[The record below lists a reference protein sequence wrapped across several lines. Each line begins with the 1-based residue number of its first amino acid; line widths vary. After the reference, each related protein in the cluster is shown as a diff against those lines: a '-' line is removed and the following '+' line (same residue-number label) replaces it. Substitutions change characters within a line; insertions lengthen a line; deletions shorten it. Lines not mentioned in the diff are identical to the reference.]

1 MKTKFSK
8 AVAASLIAAA
18 MITPTVANIASIN
31 VSASQVLGETSF
43 DYKLLPWHTCETSPA
58 RQRFAIEDGACHI
71 EIDVAEGGDGE
82 KWDLQFRHRNLN
94 FKAGHTYKVSFKAKA
109 KRSGMELCSR
119 IGNIKGD
126 EEYFVLNND
135 KMEMGPHMEGHWG
148 RAATLSTSYQTFEGT
163 FIPTQDLE
171 NVEWNFLYA
180 KGTDFEGNAQN
191 GDEIW
196 FDDMS
201 IECTTCPDDSGYDIC
216 GYKGGEPSHAY
227 TNRDNSV
234 RNAEELS
241 EDGKMLNYISV
252 NQLGYFP
259 ELAKSATFSD
269 NAGDMVAYSSSIE
282 LTEDT
287 YDFELVD
294 AAADKVVFEGTSGKK
309 FKDPD
314 SGDNV
319 CKLDFSEF
327 TTPGE
332 YYLRIKGE
340 KWRSF
345 SFRIGNDIYSE
356 SSHDLLTN
364 ALNYYYQNRSGID
377 IEARYITSGD
387 KNSLAHAP
395 SHPLDTAYVQKK
407 WINTYD
413 SHSDVTDTYAS
424 SRISANG
431 GWYDAADHGKY
442 LVSGGMAAWTL
453 QNMYERTIIN
463 GLNKERFDDNSG
475 ACVVP
480 ESDNAVPDILDEVAY
495 EIDWMSKMKVDE
507 KEPTWGKYAGLYYHK
522 LQDHKWVG
530 IATRPYVYIGE
541 WEVERIVKP
550 PTFAATLNYAACAAQ
565 AARLWAPYDAEKA
578 ENYLN
583 SAVEAYEAYMKHW
596 YEYDSTTIVH
606 PTLGIPCSKEE
617 INETSLYAPM
627 WQSKSGG
634 AYGDDNVLDD
644 AYWAACELF
653 ISASEMGESEIADKY
668 KKEIDDSEYA
678 YSITTEIQG
687 SDDGSFNN
695 YKLSASL
702 DKTDTASAGTLA
714 LALHSDLLSDTENSK
729 IKEAVLAA
737 ADTYIS
743 IGKEQGYGIPY
754 KCTNEYNGSSDMYG
768 TVYLDGYRFGSNAA
782 AISNAVIMAYAFDLT
797 QDVKYI
803 NGVSQ
808 GMNYLLGNNPLSF
821 SYITGYGS
829 YHAQSPHHKYWAYD
843 LDRYFP
849 KAPDGVLVGGP
860 SVELNDNYIRAM
872 GFEPGNTGNISQ
884 RCYVDA
890 LEAWSVNSV
899 GLDWNAYLAWVTAF
913 LQDEADTSSTEDETV
928 YGDAN
933 CDTQVNLAD
942 AVLIM
947 QHKANP
953 SKYTVTANG
962 VLNGDVDETGNGLTN
977 KDALKIQQ
985 FLLGLTELT

>member
-1 MKTKFSK
+1 M
-8 AVAASLIAAA
+8 
-18 MITPTVANIASIN
+18 
-31 VSASQVLGETSF
+31 
-43 DYKLLPWHTCETSPA
+43 
-58 RQRFAIEDGACHI
+58 
-71 EIDVAEGGDGE
+71 
-82 KWDLQFRHRNLN
+82 
-94 FKAGHTYKVSFKAKA
+94 
-109 KRSGMELCSR
+109 
-119 IGNIKGD
+119 
-126 EEYFVLNND
+126 
-135 KMEMGPHMEGHWG
+135 
-148 RAATLSTSYQTFEGT
+148 
-163 FIPTQDLE
+163 QD
-171 NVEWNFLYA
+171 
-180 KGTDFEGNAQN
+180 
-191 GDEIW
+191 
-196 FDDMS
+196 
-201 IECTTCPDDSGYDIC
+201 
-216 GYKGGEPSHAY
+216 
-227 TNRDNSV
+227 
-234 RNAEELS
+234 
-241 EDGKMLNYISV
+241 
-252 NQLGYFP
+252 
-259 ELAKSATFSD
+259 
-269 NAGDMVAYSSSIE
+269 
-282 LTEDT
+282 
-287 YDFELVD
+287 
-294 AAADKVVFEGTSGKK
+294 
-309 FKDPD
+309 
-314 SGDNV
+314 
-319 CKLDFSEF
+319 F
-327 TTPGE
+327 T
-332 YYLRIKGE
+332 II
-340 KWRSF
+340 
-345 SFRIGNDIYSE
+345 SFRTISGLV
-356 SSHDLLTN
+356 LL
-364 ALNYYYQNRSGID
+364 
-377 IEARYITSGD
+377 
-387 KNSLAHAP
+387 
-395 SHPLDTAYVQKK
+395 
-407 WINTYD
+407 
-413 SHSDVTDTYAS
+413 
-424 SRISANG
+424 
-431 GWYDAADHGKY
+431 
-442 LVSGGMAAWTL
+442 
-453 QNMYERTIIN
+453 
-463 GLNKERFDDNSG
+463 
-475 ACVVP
+475 
-480 ESDNAVPDILDEVAY
+480 
-495 EIDWMSKMKVDE
+495 
-507 KEPTWGKYAGLYYHK
+507 
-522 LQDHKWVG
+522 
-530 IATRPYVYIGE
+530 RPYKYIGE

-583 SAVEAYEAYMKHW
+583 SAVEAYEAYMMHW
-596 YEYDSTTIVH
+596 YEYDSTTTVH
-606 PTLGIPCSKEE
+606 PTFNIPCSKEE

-653 ISASEMGESEIADKY
+653 ISASEMGEDELAPRF
-668 KKEIDDSEYA
+668 KKIIDDSEYA

-687 SDDGSFNN
+687 SDGSVLNN

-702 DKTDTASAGTLA
+702 DITDTASAGTLA

-754 KCTNEYNGSSDMYG
+754 KCTNEYNGSSDMYA

-872 GFEPGNTGNISQ
+872 GFEPGNTENISQ

-953 SKYTVTANG
+953 SKYNVTANG
-962 VLNGDVDETGNGLTN
+962 VLNGDVDETSNGLTN

>member
-71 EIDVAEGGDGE
+71 VIDVAEGGDGE

-119 IGNIKGD
+119 IGSIKGD
-126 EEYFVLNND
+126 EEYFVLNDD
-135 KMEMGPHMEGHWG
+135 KMEMGPHMEGQWG

-163 FIPTQDLE
+163 FIPTRDLE

-180 KGTDFEGNAQN
+180 KGTDFEGNAQD

-480 ESDNAVPDILDEVAY
+480 ESNNAVPDILDEVAY

-530 IATRPYVYIGE
+530 IATRPYEYIGE

-606 PTLGIPCSKEE
+606 PTFNIPCSKEE

-627 WQSKSGG
+627 WQSNSGG

-653 ISASEMGESEIADKY
+653 ISASEMGEDELAPRF
-668 KKEIDDSEYA
+668 KKIIDDSEYA

-687 SDDGSFNN
+687 SDDSGFNN

-702 DKTDTASAGTLA
+702 DTNYTASAGTLA

-754 KCTNEYNGSSDMYG
+754 KCTNEYNGSSDMYA

-797 QDVKYI
+797 QDIKYI

-872 GFEPGNTGNISQ
+872 GFEPGNTENISQ

-953 SKYTVTANG
+953 SKYNVTANG

>member
-8 AVAASLIAAA
+8 AVAASLMAAV

-109 KRSGMELCSR
+109 KRSGMQLCSR

-126 EEYFVLNND
+126 EEYFVLNDD
-135 KMEMGPHMEGHWG
+135 KMEMGPHMKGQWG
-148 RAATLSTSYQTFEGT
+148 KAATLSTSYQTFEGT
-163 FIPTQDLE
+163 FIPTRDLE

-180 KGTDFEGNAQN
+180 KGTNFEGNAQN

-216 GYKGGEPSHAY
+216 GYKGGEPSYAY
-227 TNRDNSV
+227 TNRDNSF
-234 RNAEELS
+234 RYAEELS
-241 EDGKMLNYISV
+241 ENGEMLNYISV

-259 ELAKSATFSD
+259 DLAKSATFSD

-395 SHPLDTAYVQKK
+395 SHLLDTAYVQKK
-407 WINTYD
+407 WINTYN
-413 SHSDVTDTYAS
+413 SRSDVTDTYAS
-424 SRISANG
+424 SRITANG

-495 EIDWMSKMKVDE
+495 EIDWMSQMKVDE

-530 IATRPYVYIGE
+530 IGTRPYNYIGE

-565 AARLWAPYDAEKA
+565 AARLWAPYDAQKA

-596 YEYDSTTIVH
+596 YEYDSTTVQH
-606 PTLGIPCSKEE
+606 PQLYTICPKEE
-617 INETSLYAPM
+617 LNEESLYAPM
-627 WQSKSGG
+627 WQAKSGG

-644 AYWAACELF
+644 AYHAACELF
-653 ISASEMGESEIADKY
+653 ISASEMGESEIAEKY

-678 YSITTEIQG
+678 YSIET
-687 SDDGSFNN
+687 
-695 YKLSASL
+695 KLYNVEKNSYALASL
-702 DKTDTASAGTLA
+702 DCTNTASAGTLA
-714 LALHSDLLSDTENSK
+714 LALHSDLLSETENSK
-729 IKEAVLAA
+729 IKEAIVKA
-737 ADTYIS
+737 ADDYVNLEE
-743 IGKEQGYGIPY
+743 EQGYGIPY
-754 KCTNEYNGSSDMYG
+754 NNYIMYNDASSFQP
-768 TVYLDGYRFGSNAA
+768 TIYLQGYKFGSNAM
-782 AISNAVIMAYAFDLT
+782 AISNAVIMAYAYDLT
-797 QDVKYI
+797 QDIKYI

-829 YHAQSPHHKYWAYD
+829 YHAQSPYHKYWAYD

-872 GFEPGNTGNISQ
+872 GFESGNTGNISQ

-953 SKYTVTANG
+953 SKYTVSDQG
-962 VLNGDVDETGNGLTN
+962 VLNGDVEETGNGLTN